1 MRNNQPVAELSI
13 WNNLLELLHRI
24 GYALRWP
31 IQQKNLSA
39 QFRHNPGSNKAR
51 TRSGAGDHKHLAI
64 HAWKLLTRGVN
75 EGYLRT

>member
-39 QFRHNPGSNKAR
+39 QFRTTQAATKPVPEVVPVITNTLPS
-51 TRSGAGDHKHLAI
+51 
-64 HAWKLLTRGVN
+64 TRGSSLPGV
-75 EGYLRT
+75 